1 MPAKIENG
9 RPVIA
14 SFTILPEQKQWL
26 EQRARALSLKKNM
39 HISSSTLIRMLID
52 QYAEVVQ
59 QIDAYPAVI
68 QE

>member
-26 EQRARALSLKKNM
+26 EHRARSLSLKKNT
-39 HISSSTLIRMLID
+39 HISASTLIRMLID
-52 QYAEVVQ
+52 QYAEVVRQ
-59 QIDAYPAVI
+59 HDEQPTRI